1 MRNNVNGFT
10 LIEIIVSLA
19 IFALISVSFLTM
31 FSTVFIST
39 YRTSEITE
47 ETFMVQ
53 KLLENEILDIKS
65 KLENDL
71 HAEITTT
78 PADYV
83 IFDSLGSNYTRT
95 VTAYPVNFALANG
108 QIIESLVSQIRPPQ
122 LIVPVINSPVVIT
135 ANTTVQVAYPNIGMK
150 QLLTI
155 NGQTPSNISNPGY
168 LIHMLNYW
176 YRTSAKHYTPY
187 LPPTFPDDFEVI
199 TQYTDKVIPV
209 ITDDYSGKFV
219 QLMMTPVGEKG
230 QVGQSVPSN
239 AILVSSM
246 PVNSNLLLHMDAS
259 FIDTNSSTEVISSL
273 SRVRQWKNISLTSM
287 TAVTTN
293 NNNSSPEFVI
303 EELGVQNPRRVI
315 SIQKNTTN
323 SSQTL
328 ANTSTIT
335 GKQNLTMYFA
345 VRFYGNAE
353 GTVSGVAPNVVLFN
367 INSQNNTNKAIIQT
381 DSDGILEVRRIGNNT
396 STTRV
401 AKIGHEFRTGQW
413 AVFKVDLLS
422 SRTALYSSLEVD
434 ADGVYHFVNSSVNN
448 TSITQNININRFLA
462 NFAFGYNVGEVM
474 IFDGEQS
481 QLDSQAILKYLYEKF
496 MIE

>member
-1 MRNNVNGFT
+1 MRKNVNGFT

-39 YRTSEITE
+39 YKTSEITE
-47 ETFMVQ
+47 ETFMTQ

-65 KLENDL
+65 KLENGL
-71 HAEITTT
+71 HSEITTT
-78 PADYV
+78 PTNYV
-83 IFDSLGSNYTRT
+83 LFDSLGSNYRRS
-95 VTAYPVNFALANG
+95 VTAYPVNLALSNG

-135 ANTTVQVAYPNIGMK
+135 ADTTVPVAYPNIGMK

-176 YRTSAKHYTPY
+176 YRTSEKYYTPY
-187 LPPTFPDDFEVI
+187 LPPTFPDDFQVI

-246 PVNSNLLLHMDAS
+246 PVNTNLLLHMDAS
-259 FIDTNSSTEVISSL
+259 FIDTNSSTEVISNL
-273 SRVRQWKNISLTSM
+273 SRVRQWKNISSTSM
-287 TAVTTN
+287 TVLTTSN
-293 NNNSSPEFVI
+293 NNASPEFVI
-303 EELGVQNPRRVI
+303 EELGVQTPRRVI
-315 SIQKNTTN
+315 SVQKNSTNTT
-323 SSQTL
+323 QTL

-335 GKQNLTMYFA
+335 GKPNLTMYFA

-367 INSQNNTNKAIIQT
+367 INSQNNTNKALIQT
-381 DSDGILEVRRIGNNT
+381 DADGVLEVRRIGNNA

-434 ADGVYHFVNSSVNN
+434 ANGVYQFANSSVNN
-448 TSITQNININRFLA
+448 TSISNNININRFLA

-474 IFDGEQS
+474 IFDGEQN
-481 QLDSQAILKYLYEKF
+481 QTDSQAILKYLYEKF
-496 MIE
+496 MID